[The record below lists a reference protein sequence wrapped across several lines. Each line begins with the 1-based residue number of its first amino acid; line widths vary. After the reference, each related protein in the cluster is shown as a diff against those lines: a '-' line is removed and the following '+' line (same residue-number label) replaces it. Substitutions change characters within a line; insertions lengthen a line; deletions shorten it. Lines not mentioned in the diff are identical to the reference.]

1 MVNKFPPYLAASTKD
16 GSRIFVLATPNLCAL
31 CVDGTWQYTEPL
43 PDSEIS
49 KYELITDIVTAQ
61 KLIKEAKRALNHPE
75 VS

>member
-16 GSRIFVLATPNLCAL
+16 GSRVFVLATPNLCAL
-31 CVDGTWQYTEPL
+31 RVDGVWQYTEPL
-43 PDSEIS
+43 QDSEIE
-49 KYELITDIVTAQ
+49 KYDLITDLVAVQ